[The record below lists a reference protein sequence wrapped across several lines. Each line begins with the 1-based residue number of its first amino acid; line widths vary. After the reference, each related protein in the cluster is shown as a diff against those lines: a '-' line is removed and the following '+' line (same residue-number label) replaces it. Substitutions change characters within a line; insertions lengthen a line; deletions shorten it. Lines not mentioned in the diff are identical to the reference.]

1 MNILFISNG
10 IYEYD
15 GRTRELIKVT
25 EMLGEAVVVIR
36 ASDNVSNIR
45 EYKCFCNLR
54 EKSYPQFIIFCIKV
68 ALSCPQV
75 DILFIDNRKAI
86 IPGIII
92 NLLKHPK
99 YIIQDMRELY
109 VFNEIKSISGKVGCL
124 LERFMLPRVNQVI
137 VANEF
142 RAKYIQKKYNL
153 KTKPLVYEN
162 IRKLSY
168 DKEVDFEQ
176 LEHKF
181 EKKFNRKTIKII
193 STSGYLIDRT
203 NDVLVSAMK
212 KLGNSYELFL
222 VGDGPER
229 DRIKILDIIKRE
241 RLKNVHLLGKLKEN
255 DLKYVIGKC
264 DIGVVNYHMRD
275 TNNRYCASGKIYEYL
290 FEGLPVVTT
299 ENPPLTEFCLKYS
312 VGIADNTYSKGILE
326 ISKNIEKYGHNVS
339 TFIKTFDSNENNVNL
354 MRNLRKGM
362 Q

>member
-181 EKKFNRKTIKII
+181 EKKFNRKTIK
-193 STSGYLIDRT
+193 TYQH
-203 NDVLVSAMK
+203 
-212 KLGNSYELFL
+212 
-222 VGDGPER
+222 P
-229 DRIKILDIIKRE
+229 
-241 RLKNVHLLGKLKEN
+241 
-255 DLKYVIGKC
+255 
-264 DIGVVNYHMRD
+264 
-275 TNNRYCASGKIYEYL
+275 
-290 FEGLPVVTT
+290 
-299 ENPPLTEFCLKYS
+299 
-312 VGIADNTYSKGILE
+312 GI
-326 ISKNIEKYGHNVS
+326 
-339 TFIKTFDSNENNVNL
+339 
-354 MRNLRKGM
+354 
-362 Q
+362 